1 MKKHSKLSILF
12 WLWKSK
18 AGKDGKAPIYARL
31 TIDSEDVEMSTG
43 RKVLPE
49 FWNSESKTVNEKG
62 AEGKKT
68 NSHLRDMI
76 VDLERL
82 YTVLQSKYDQI
93 DPGLLKMLYKNPF
106 DQKLKQT
113 EVVVEE
119 EVLPQITLLDE
130 ADALLKSFKEEVDKN
145 NKSAGT
151 LRHWRSTRKKIHQF
165 LNFNYQLED
174 IPITDIEYS
183 FAEDFYSYLTISVD
197 EPLAENTALKH
208 ISKTKQILKK
218 AKQKKLITQNPLEE
232 YSCYCVD
239 PEVYPLEIYEV
250 ETIYR
255 KNLPVQRLDQARDG
269 FIFQC
274 FTGFAFRISEI
285 LQLTI

>member
-31 TIDSEDVEMSTG
+31 TIDNEDVEMSTG

-62 AEGKKT
+62 SEGKKT

-151 LRHWRSTRKKIHQF
+151 LLHWRSTRKKIHQF

-174 IPITDIEYS
+174 SAY
-183 FAEDFYSYLTISVD
+183 FNHRA
-197 EPLAENTALKH
+197 
-208 ISKTKQILKK
+208 
-218 AKQKKLITQNPLEE
+218 
-232 YSCYCVD
+232 
-239 PEVYPLEIYEV
+239 
-250 ETIYR
+250 
-255 KNLPVQRLDQARDG
+255 
-269 FIFQC
+269 
-274 FTGFAFRISEI
+274 
-285 LQLTI
+285 